1 MPCLSG
7 RYDPRLGLLL
17 PVGVL
22 APGSVNPNQSQLTG
36 SLTLFL
42 ALIDTGATTSCISPA
57 VATQIGLKPSGMR
70 LVASATHSVPMNI
83 YLVDLVFTF
92 GQVANV
98 RPAVETIEFAVDAS
112 SPFQM
117 LLGRDVLCTG
127 VFTMS
132 HDGHFTFSL

>member
-1 MPCLSG
+1 MPCLSS
-7 RYDPRLGLLL
+7 RYDARLGLLL

-22 APGSVNPNQSQLTG
+22 APGSVNPNQPQLTG
-36 SLTLFL
+36 NLTLFL
-42 ALIDTGATTSCISPA
+42 ALIDTGATTTCISPA
-57 VATQIGLKPSGMR
+57 VAAQVGLKPSGMR
-70 LVASATHSVPMNI
+70 PVVSATHNVPMNT
-83 YLVDLVFTF
+83 YLVDLVFMF

-98 RPAVETIEFAVDAS
+98 RASVEVIEFAADPS

-117 LLGRDVLCTG
+117 LLGRDVLCSG